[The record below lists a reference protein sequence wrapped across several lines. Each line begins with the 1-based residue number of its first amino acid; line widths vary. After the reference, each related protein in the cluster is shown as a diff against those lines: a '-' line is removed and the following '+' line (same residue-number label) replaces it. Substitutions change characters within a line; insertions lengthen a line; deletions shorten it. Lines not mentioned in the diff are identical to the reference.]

1 MGSDAILFLWLL
13 AVVLM
18 IAPEVTAM
26 DLAENTNAGSLLIVL
41 NSNSSVRKPICVRKT
56 KMGSKAILLLCLLA
70 AVLMIASE
78 VTARDLAENTN
89 AAEKSTEG
97 LEESKYGGG
106 GGRYGGGGGRYGGG
120 GHCYGG
126 HCGGGGGGGHYG
138 GGGGGCNH
146 GCCGGGGYGGC
157 RCCTYAGEP
166 KDAGYTEPETK
177 PQN

>member
-1 MGSDAILFLWLL
+1 
-13 AVVLM
+13 
-18 IAPEVTAM
+18 
-26 DLAENTNAGSLLIVL
+26 
-41 NSNSSVRKPICVRKT
+41 
-56 KMGSKAILLLCLLA
+56 MGSKAILLLCLLA

-97 LEESKYGGG
+97 LEESKYYGGGGG
-106 GGRYGGGGGRYGGG
+106 GGRG
-120 GHCYGG
+120 CYGRG
-126 HCGGGGGGGHYG
+126 CGGGGGGGCY
-138 GGGGGCNH
+138 H
-146 GCCGGGGYGGC
+146 GCCGGGGGYGYGHGGC

>member
-1 MGSDAILFLWLL
+1 
-13 AVVLM
+13 
-18 IAPEVTAM
+18 
-26 DLAENTNAGSLLIVL
+26 
-41 NSNSSVRKPICVRKT
+41 
-56 KMGSKAILLLCLLA
+56 MGSKAILLLCLLA

-89 AAEKSTEG
+89 AGEKSNEG

-106 GGRYGGGGGRYGGG
+106 GG
-120 GHCYGG
+120 CYGG
-126 HCGGGGGGGHYG
+126 HCGGGGGCHGYGCGGGG
-138 GGGGGCNH
+138 GGGGGCHGYGCGGGGGGHHCYH
-146 GCCGGGGYGGC
+146 GCCGHGYGGC

>member
-1 MGSDAILFLWLL
+1 
-13 AVVLM
+13 
-18 IAPEVTAM
+18 
-26 DLAENTNAGSLLIVL
+26 
-41 NSNSSVRKPICVRKT
+41 
-56 KMGSKAILLLCLLA
+56 
-70 AVLMIASE
+70 MIASE

-106 GGRYGGGGGRYGGG
+106 GGCHGY
-120 GHCYGG
+120 G
-126 HCGGGGGGGHYG
+126 HCGGGGGGGHCY
-138 GGGGGCNH
+138 H
-146 GCCGGGGYGGC
+146 GCCGHGYGGC